1 MQTLLQDLRYGA
13 RMLLKNPGF
22 TLIAVATLSLGIGA
36 NTAIFSVV
44 NGVLLRP
51 LPFHES
57 EQLTTFWLAPPGE
70 PARDMEWTEGLFVF
84 LRAQNR
90 SFECLSAYDSAGFN
104 LTGAGRAERLE
115 GATVTHDF
123 FHVLRQE
130 PLLGRTFLPQE
141 DTPGNNHVII
151 LSHRLWQRG
160 FGGDAAVLGQTLKLN
175 NVPTVVVGVMP
186 PGFDFPDA
194 AEFWVPVGLNPNN
207 PRTAW
212 YLEQVGR
219 LKPGVTR
226 AAAQQ
231 EFTALY
237 HDFARQ
243 SGWPPGQD
251 ALLVKPL
258 QQELTGAAQTPLLV
272 LFGAVGMVLLIACAN
287 IANLLLARAAARRR
301 ELAVRCCLGAGP
313 RRIAAQM
320 FIESLLLALLGVG
333 GGLLVAVWGMDGF
346 KRLAAGAIPRSEQIQ
361 FDTRA
366 LFFTLATAALSGLLC
381 GLIPAWR
388 AARVNLQDALKEGAR
403 GSASASQR
411 RVNDAFVVTQ
421 LALSLSLLIGAAL
434 LLQSFRNLLRVD
446 PGFRAENTLTA
457 RIELPE
463 NHYANDTQTRGF
475 YEQLLARVETLPGV
489 RAAGLCSMIPFGSSG
504 EGNLF
509 TIEGR
514 EPGPNEHLPVAWVR
528 DVSPNYFTAMG
539 IPVLKGRSFQTSDHN
554 TATPVAIIDEKLA
567 RAFWPG
573 EDPVGKRLRWGRAAW
588 GNRLMTVVGVVN
600 SVKHWSLDDNAMY
613 YIYMPTAQSI
623 ETAMYVAL
631 RTSNDPVAMVAA
643 LRAQVAA
650 LDPELPLFEVRTME
664 QAVEGTLSARRLTN
678 LLIGC
683 FAATALLLAGLGIY
697 GVMSIGVG
705 ARVNEFA
712 IRLALGAQTG
722 DVLRLVIGD
731 GLKLIGSGV
740 ALGLMA
746 AFALTRLMESLLFNV
761 RATDPVVFFAAS
773 VLLTLAALFACWIPA
788 RRATKV
794 DPMVALRCE

>member
-1 MQTLLQDLRYGA
+1 MQSLWQDLRYGA
-13 RMLLKNPGF
+13 RMLFKKPGF
-22 TLIAVATLSLGIGA
+22 SLIAVATLSLGIGA
-36 NTAIFSVV
+36 NTAIFNVV

-51 LPFHES
+51 LPFYES
-57 EQLTTFWLAPPGE
+57 ERLTTFWLAPPSE
-70 PARDMEWTEGLFVF
+70 PVRDMEWTEGLFAF

-90 SFECLSAYDSAGFN
+90 SFESLAAYDSSGFN
-104 LTGAGRAERLE
+104 LTGAGSAERLE

-123 FHVLRQE
+123 FRVLRQE
-130 PLLGRTFLPQE
+130 PMLGRTFLPQE

-151 LSHRLWQRG
+151 LSHRLWQRR
-160 FGGDAAVLGQTLKLN
+160 FGGDAAVLGQTFKLN

-194 AEFWVPVGLNPNN
+194 AEFWVPVGLNPDN

-219 LKPGVTR
+219 LKPGVAS

-231 EFTALY
+231 EITALY

-243 SGWPPGQD
+243 SGWPPSQ
-251 ALLVKPL
+251 ATLLAPPL

-287 IANLLLARAAARRR
+287 IANLLLARAEARRR

-320 FIESLLLALLGVG
+320 LSESLLLALLGAG

-346 KRLAAGAIPRSEQIQ
+346 KRLAAGAIPRAEQIQ
-361 FDTRA
+361 LDARA
-366 LFFTLATAALSGLLC
+366 LLFTLATAAFCGALC
-381 GLIPAWR
+381 GLVPAWR

-403 GSASASQR
+403 GSASAEQR
-411 RVNDAFVVTQ
+411 RVNNAFVIAQ
-421 LALSLSLLIGAAL
+421 LALSLALLIGTAL

-463 NHYANDTQTRGF
+463 NRYANDTQARSF
-475 YEQLLARVETLPGV
+475 FEQLLARVEALPGV

-504 EGNLF
+504 EGNVF

-514 EPGPNEHLPVAWVR
+514 EPGPGEHLPVAWVR
-528 DVSPNYFTAMG
+528 DVSTNYFTAMG
-539 IPVLKGRSFQTSDHN
+539 VPLLKGRPFQTFDNN
-554 TATPVAIIDEKLA
+554 TAAPVAIIDEKLA

-573 EDPVGKRLRWGRAAW
+573 EDPLGKRLRWGRAAL
-588 GNRLMTVVGVVN
+588 GTRLMTVVGVVS
-600 SVKHWSLDDNAMY
+600 SVKHWSLDDDAMY
-613 YIYMPTAQSI
+613 YIYMPSAQSI
-623 ETAMYVAL
+623 ETAMYVVL
-631 RTSNDPVAMVAA
+631 RTDNDPQAMVAA

-678 LLIGC
+678 LLLAG
-683 FAATALLLAGLGIY
+683 FAATAVLLAGLGIY
-697 GVMSIGVG
+697 GVMSLGVG
-705 ARVNEFA
+705 ARINEFA
-712 IRLALGAQTG
+712 IRLALGAQAG
-722 DVLRLVIGD
+722 DVLRLVIRD
-731 GLKLIGSGV
+731 SLKLIGSGV
-740 ALGLMA
+740 ALGLLA

-761 RATDPVVFFAAS
+761 RATDSVVFVAAS
-773 VLLTLAALFACWIPA
+773 LLLTLAALSACWIPA
-788 RRATKV
+788 RRAMRV